1 MTKKHV
7 IEDLRGSG
15 MTARV
20 TDTGKLFSTYKDF
33 ARDAGY
39 PDAAAISWAGDEKVR
54 GLDDRIGEEFDVLA
68 RGEHVNRTF
77 NGIIVYVIESED
89 GERFLVGEDGLDIKE
104 PEHVSD
110 LTEMDRHELTELIKK
125 ATDELLARSFVDG
138 FETGV
143 DHADWIELME
153 KSPQEQRDSIV
164 ERAKG
169 DMSGLIPDDPLF
181 KGKYYITYGRMICDV
196 EFVINREKRTVV
208 ALMSGHSSG
217 YIHSKGIAKCA
228 PGDCFNVHIG
238 KAIALRRAL
247 DEEVPEE
254 YLNAPQ
260 PTEVRVGDIV
270 NNPKW
275 YIEKPYVVCQIIN
288 GEAYDHD
295 ESYAFVEELTIHDDS
310 REEEADV
317 IC

>member
-153 KSPQEQRDSIV
+153 KSPQEQRDSIIK
-164 ERAKG
+164 RAK
-169 DMSGLIPDDPLF
+169 DDIKKLIPDGPQYE
-181 KGKYYITYGRMICDV
+181 GMYYEAGEWLCNV
-196 EFVINREKRTVV
+196 EFVVNKGNRTVV
-208 ALMSGHSSG
+208 ALMKGMATGKIRSR
-217 YIHSKGIAKCA
+217 GIAKCA
-228 PGDCFNVHIG
+228 PTDCFNVHIG
-238 KAIALRRAL
+238 KAIALRRAI
-247 DEEVPEE
+247 DEEVPDE

-270 NNPKW
+270 NLNGATEMEVFQPAIKTVQRR
-275 YIEKPYVVCQIIN
+275 INSGVDKII
-288 GEAYDHD
+288 
-295 ESYAFVEELTIHDDS
+295 DDS
-310 REEEADV
+310 RDE
-317 IC
+317 

>member
-1 MTKKHV
+1 MSKKQE
-7 IEDLRGSG
+7 IEDLKGRG

-20 TDTGKLFSTYKDF
+20 TDTGQLFSTYSDF

-39 PDAAAISWAGDEKVR
+39 PDAAEIGLDGSKKAR
-54 GLDDRIGEEFDVLA
+54 GLDDRVDDEFVVIS
-68 RGEHVNRTF
+68 RGKH
-77 NGIIVYVIESED
+77 GGCYGGMLVYVIESED
-89 GERFLVGEDGLDIKE
+89 SERFLVGEDGLDIKE

-153 KSPQEQRDSIV
+153 KSPQAQRDSIV

-181 KGKYYITYGRMICDV
+181 KGKYYLTNGRMICDV

-208 ALMSGHSSG
+208 ALMRGHSSG

-228 PGDCFNVHIG
+228 PTDCFNVHIG

-247 DEEVPEE
+247 GEEVPDE

-260 PTEVRVGDIV
+260 PTEVRVGD
-270 NNPKW
+270 
-275 YIEKPYVVCQIIN
+275 VVTERLFDETFKVVDKEDDDIYTGECHVTSAAATYHGTII
-288 GEAYDHD
+288 
-295 ESYAFVEELTIHDDS
+295 DDS
-310 REEEADV
+310 REEESE
-317 IC
+317 